1 MTTGKQQFVTKEQA
15 SFTELIDH
23 QESIILDLE
32 NLHYYSLNAAATL
45 LWKHLRSGSAT
56 TIEALS
62 SQLAAA
68 FDLSFEVAQQ
78 DTRQFIAELV
88 REHLLSETEEKVL
101 GRTAFSFPSSTEL
114 PAYEPPCVKSSNSVL
129 ELNLAGGASTAA
141 SGALGGG
148 GT

>member
-1 MTTGKQQFVTKEQA
+1 MITGKQQFVTKEQA

-56 TIEALS
+56 TLEALS
-62 SQLAAA
+62 HKLAAA
-68 FDLSFEVAQQ
+68 FALSLETAEL
-78 DTRQFIAELV
+78 DTRQFIEGLIQD
-88 REHLLSETEEKVL
+88 HLLWETEEKVV
-101 GRTAFSFPSSTEL
+101 GRTVFSFPTPNEL
-114 PAYEPPCVKSSNSVL
+114 PVYEPPCVKSSTSVM
-129 ELNLAGGASTAA
+129 ELNLAGGASTGA

-148 GT
+148 S

>member
-1 MTTGKQQFVTKEQA
+1 MITGKQQFVTKEQA

-56 TIEALS
+56 TIEQLTGKLATGFALS
-62 SQLAAA
+62 LATA
-68 FDLSFEVAQQ
+68 ER
-78 DTRQFIAELV
+78 DTRQFVEGLIQD
-88 REHLLSETEEKVL
+88 HLLLKTEEKVV
-101 GRTAFSFPSSTEL
+101 GRTTFSFPTPNEL
-114 PAYEPPCVKSSNSVL
+114 PAYEPPGVKSSSSVL
-129 ELNLAGGASTAA
+129 ELNLAGGASTGA

-148 GT
+148 S

>member
-1 MTTGKQQFVTKEQA
+1 MITGKQQFVTKEQA

-56 TIEALS
+56 TIEQLSGKLATAFALS
-62 SQLAAA
+62 TETAEL
-68 FDLSFEVAQQ
+68 
-78 DTRQFIAELV
+78 DTRQFVEELMQ
-88 REHLLSETEEKVL
+88 EHLLSATEEDVM
-101 GRTAFSFPSSTEL
+101 GRTAFSFPTPNEL
-114 PAYEPPCVKSSNSVL
+114 PAYESPVVKSSHSVM
-129 ELNLAGGASTAA
+129 ELNLAGGASTGA

-148 GT
+148 S

>member
-23 QESIILDLE
+23 QESILLDLE

-56 TIEALS
+56 TIE
-62 SQLAAA
+62 QLTGKLASA
-68 FDLSFEVAQQ
+68 FAISLERAER
-78 DTRQFIAELV
+78 DTRQFVEGLM
-88 REHLLSETEEKVL
+88 RDRLLSETEEQVI
-101 GRTAFSFPSSTEL
+101 GRTAFSFPTPNDL
-114 PAYEPPCVKSSNSVL
+114 PAYESPCVKTSSSVL
-129 ELNLAGGASTAA
+129 ELNLAGGASTGA

-148 GT
+148 S